1 MGATGPFSLRIERIR
16 CILSHTVISD
26 LPPRPF
32 RPGSLDCRDRGM
44 THPSSMRVV
53 LKLGV
58 LAFCWL
64 GSSDAAF
71 LLADSI
77 YPNRSYPV
85 DAYPYAMA
93 SADFNGDG
101 LRDLAVA
108 NGGATTISVL
118 LGRDGGEFTPTL
130 RIPLSGPPISI
141 AAADVNTDGRVDL
154 VVAAFQSNLITVLFG
169 VGNGTFVPGTTFV
182 AGPAPFVIHPADLDG
197 DGNVDLVVLD
207 GSNDVSIYRGGG
219 AGMFQ
224 LSRTLHA
231 DTSPASVTSADL
243 NSDGRLDL
251 AVTYPYSGTGSVF
264 LGLGGGAFA
273 AERLFVIGGG
283 LNPEVAAADLNLDG
297 KADLVVAYA
306 TGYVAV
312 ILGDG
317 TGSFSQPQYFLGGSS
332 LRSLRVA
339 DIDGDGKQDIV
350 AVDQGTQYI
359 QGHIA
364 LLLGRGDGTLSQP
377 TIVGKGLNPFGVM
390 VEDLDADSSPDLVFI
405 SYGPDASYGIG
416 SVAVILNS
424 GGGHFLTDVRLDVPY
439 STSVAIGDFNN
450 DGRED
455 LIAGDYPDVSVFLG
469 DGEGSFTLS
478 DSVRTNGHASS
489 LAIGDLNKDG
499 NLDVVATDEYL
510 FDIVDTI
517 SILLGNGDGTLGAP
531 MVAHVGRRAR
541 SVTLSDLDGDG
552 NLDIATANY
561 GVGFGSVLF
570 GNGDGTF
577 RPQMQ
582 LDMGTYNYSNY
593 VISADLNMDGRPD
606 LAFAHLGG
614 LQNGYVSV
622 FLNLGSGTFL
632 PEVRFPVGLY
642 PNAMVSG
649 DFNGDGIRDLAVAN
663 GTGSDISVLLGRGGG
678 TFAPEVRYQ
687 TSRVADFI
695 AAGDLDGDGRTD
707 LAITSNGTD
716 DVSLLPGRGDGT
728 FALAMHFLTGRSG
741 ALALGDFNGDWRS
754 DLAVVVDDGIS
765 VLVNRGPFPGD
776 SDDDGVPDSF
786 DTCTDTDGD
795 GYGDYGFP
803 ALTCR
808 VDDCPHA
815 YNPGQEDI
823 DRDGIGDACDTCT
836 DTDGDGYGA
845 PGSFEAS
852 CPTDN
857 CPAVSNPDQA
867 DADRDG
873 VGDACDDCTDTEED
887 GYGDPGFPASTCQA
901 DNCASIVNPDQ
912 ADSNHDGSG
921 DACQPA
927 LALYGLRH
935 SGGALEVV
943 LRASDP
949 QNTPLAGAV
958 EISSPAPN
966 ITLSDSVASSDCGQ
980 GYLPAGVIGEGI
992 GFTNGAVGAPYLFD
1006 LDTYLSCRDQ
1016 MTDYLIAP
1024 GTCEHPQA
1032 PFNATLSLGELA
1044 LPAPLCF
1051 RRSGAGEGGVNVVVL
1066 SFDASILVFSSEPTI
1081 VLHIPFDNGLPAE
1094 LDLPDL
1100 VSGDTYRL
1108 RVTVTDGTSLP
1119 VTAEATFE
1127 YQGESRMVFVGP
1139 NDPPHAVVHSAA
1151 VVECNSPAGGLVTL
1165 DGSASTDVDSTP
1177 GTNDDIVAYAWLE
1190 SLDQTDEVVLG
1201 SGRVLDATLSLGT
1214 HVIVL
1219 VATDSQGATDRAQAV
1234 VTVRDSTSPALA
1246 CPAPASVQCSMAG
1259 GAHVSVQATATDA
1272 CSPEVTVANDR
1283 SAGGGDASGIYP
1295 LGVTSVG
1302 FTATDPSG
1310 NMATCV
1316 MNVTVQDTRPPQLTL
1331 TLSPTLLWPP
1341 NHRMV
1346 PIQAAWQV
1354 TDVCDPAP
1362 AVALVSFTSSER
1374 DDAPGTG
1381 DGNTTG
1387 DTQDASIGSPDT
1399 SVLLRAERLGDGPG
1413 RVYTVTY
1420 AARDASGNTAS
1431 ALAIVTVPHDQGT
1444 GPEPVMMSL
1453 EGDGVPGMARLYWN
1467 AVSGAERYDVIQGD
1481 VGRISVSDGEIR
1493 LGAVHVV
1500 TSGQIEASCSESS
1513 SGAIP
1518 ALGRAFFYLVQY
1530 REGKNLSGWG
1540 TESSPWPAAPT
1551 SCDTGCPGDLVAS
1564 SAESRTNR
1572 RK

>member
-1 MGATGPFSLRIERIR
+1 M
-16 CILSHTVISD
+16 
-26 LPPRPF
+26 
-32 RPGSLDCRDRGM
+32 
-44 THPSSMRVV
+44 
-53 LKLGV
+53 LKLGA

-64 GSSDAAF
+64 GSSDAPF

-101 LRDLAVA
+101 LPDLAVA
-108 NGGATTISVL
+108 NAGASTISVL
-118 LGRDGGEFTPTL
+118 LGRAGGEFTPKS
-130 RIPLSGPPISI
+130 RISLSGPPNSI

-154 VVAAFQSNLITVLFG
+154 VVAAFESDVITVLFG
-169 VGNGTFVPGTTFV
+169 AGNGTFVPGTPFV
-182 AGPAPFVIHPADLDG
+182 ASPTPFFVYPADLDG
-197 DGNVDLVVLD
+197 DGNVDLVILD
-207 GSNDVSIYRGGG
+207 GSDGVTIYQGDG
-219 AGMFQ
+219 AGVFQ
-224 LSRTLHA
+224 PSQRLQA
-231 DTSPASVTSADL
+231 DMSPASVTSADL
-243 NSDGRLDL
+243 NADGKLDL
-251 AVTYPYSGTGSVF
+251 AVTYPNTGSVSVF
-264 LGLGGGAFA
+264 LGQGGGVFG
-273 AERLFVIGGG
+273 AERPDNIGVS
-283 LNPEVAAADLNLDG
+283 LYAEVEAADLNLDG
-297 KADLVVAYA
+297 KADLVV
-306 TGYVAV
+306 TFTSPGFVTV
-312 ILGDG
+312 LLGDG
-317 TGSFSQPQYFLGGSS
+317 DGTFSPPRYFPGGSYI
-332 LRSLRVA
+332 RSLRVA
-339 DIDGDGKQDIV
+339 DIDGDGKQDV
-350 AVDQGTQYI
+350 VVVDQGTQYI

-364 LLLGRGDGTLSQP
+364 LLLGRGDGTLSPP
-377 TIVGKGLNPFGVM
+377 TIVGKGLNPFDVM
-390 VEDLDADSSPDLVFI
+390 VEDLNADSSVDLVFI
-405 SYGPDASYGIG
+405 TQGPDISYGIG
-416 SVAVILNS
+416 SVAVVLNS
-424 GGGHFLTDVRLDVPY
+424 GGGHFLTDLRLDVPF
-439 STSVAIGDFNN
+439 STSVAIGDVNN

-499 NLDVVATDEYL
+499 NRDVVATDSYL
-510 FDIVDTI
+510 YGAVDTI
-517 SILLGNGDGTLGAP
+517 SILLGNGDGTLGERI
-531 MVAHVGRRAR
+531 VAHVGLKAL

-552 NLDIATANY
+552 NLDIATAND
-561 GVGFGSVLF
+561 GAGFGSVLF

-582 LDMGTYNYSNY
+582 LDMGTYNYSDY
-593 VISADLNMDGRPD
+593 VISADFNMDGRPD
-606 LAFAHLGG
+606 LAFAHRGG

-622 FLNLGSGTFL
+622 FLNLGLGTFL
-632 PEVRFPVGLY
+632 PEARFPVGLY
-642 PNAMVSG
+642 PNAMASG

-663 GTGSDISVLLGRGGG
+663 GTGSDISVLLGRGDG

-687 TSRVADFI
+687 TGRVAYFI

-707 LAITSNGTD
+707 LAITGNGTD

-741 ALALGDFNGDWRS
+741 VLALGDFNGDWRS
-754 DLAVVVDDGIS
+754 DLAVVVDDGLSI
-765 VLVNRGPFPGD
+765 LVNRGPLPGD

-808 VDDCPHA
+808 VDDCPSV
-815 YNPGQEDI
+815 YDPGQEDK

-836 DTDGDGYGA
+836 DIDGDGYGT
-845 PGSFEAS
+845 PGSLADS

-857 CPAVSNPDQA
+857 CPAVSNPDQV
-867 DADRDG
+867 DADHDG
-873 VGDACDDCTDTEED
+873 VGDACDACTDTDQD
-887 GYGDPGFPASTCQA
+887 GFGDPGFPASTCQT
-901 DNCASIVNPDQ
+901 DNCAGIVNPDQ
-912 ADSNHDGSG
+912 ADSNRDGSG

-935 SGGALEVV
+935 SGSVLEVV

-949 QNTPLAGAV
+949 QNTPLVGAV
-958 EISSPAPN
+958 EISIPAPN
-966 ITLSDSVASSDCGQ
+966 VSLPDSVASGDCSQ
-980 GYLPAGVIGEGI
+980 GYLPAGVTGEGI
-992 GFTNGAVGAPYLFD
+992 GFTNGAVGSPYLFD

-1016 MTDYLIAP
+1016 MSDYLIAP
-1024 GTCEHPQA
+1024 GKCGHPQA
-1032 PFNATLSLGELA
+1032 PFNSTLALGELV

-1051 RRSGAGEGGVNVVVL
+1051 RRSGASEGGVDVVVR
-1066 SFDASILVFSSEPTI
+1066 SFDESILILSESEPTI
-1081 VLHIPFDNGLPAE
+1081 VLRIPFDHGLPEA

-1100 VSGDTYRL
+1100 VAGDTYSL

-1151 VVECNSPAGGLVTL
+1151 VVECNSPAGGFVTL

-1177 GTNDDIVAYAWLE
+1177 GTNDDIVGYAWLE
-1190 SLDQTDEVVLG
+1190 SLDQTGEVVLG
-1201 SGRVLDATLSLGT
+1201 SGRVLDATLSLGA

-1259 GAHVSVQATATDA
+1259 GAHVHVEAMATDV
-1272 CSPEVTVANDR
+1272 CGPGVMVANDR
-1283 SAGGGDASGIYP
+1283 SASGADASGIYP
-1295 LGVTSVG
+1295 LGVTPVG

-1310 NMATCV
+1310 NVATCV

-1331 TLSPTLLWPP
+1331 TLSPSLLWPP

-1362 AVALVSFTSSER
+1362 AVALVSVTSSEP

-1381 DGNTTG
+1381 DGNTTE
-1387 DTQDASIGSPDT
+1387 DIQDASIGSPDT
-1399 SVLLRAERLGDGPG
+1399 SVQLRAERMRDGPG
-1413 RVYTVTY
+1413 RGYTVTY
-1420 AARDASGNTAS
+1420 TAHDASGNTAS
-1431 ALAIVTVPHDQGT
+1431 AIGIATVPHDQGT
-1444 GPEPVMMSL
+1444 GPEPVLMSL
-1453 EGDGVPGMARLYWN
+1453 EGDGVPGMAHLYWN
-1467 AVSGAERYDVIQGD
+1467 AVSGAEKYDVIQGD
-1481 VGRISVSDGEIR
+1481 VSRISVSDGEIR
-1493 LGAVHVV
+1493 LGAVHVL
-1500 TSGQIEASCSESS
+1500 TSGQIEASCSEGS

-1518 ALGRAFFYLVQY
+1518 ASGRAFFYLVQY
-1530 REGKNLSGWG
+1530 REGKNASGWG
-1540 TESSPWPAAPT
+1540 TESSPWPATPT
-1551 SCDTGCPGDLVAS
+1551 SCDTGCPGELVAS
-1564 SAESRTNR
+1564 SLESRTDR
-1572 RK
+1572 RR